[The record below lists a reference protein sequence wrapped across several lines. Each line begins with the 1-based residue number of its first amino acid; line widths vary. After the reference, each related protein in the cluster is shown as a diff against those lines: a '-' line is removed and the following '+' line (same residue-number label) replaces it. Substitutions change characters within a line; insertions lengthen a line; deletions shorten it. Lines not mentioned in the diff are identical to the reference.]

1 MLAFD
6 GSSSTSSRGARFCV
20 VAALAA
26 VLLYLAPLG
35 SYPLMEPDEGRY
47 AEIPREMV
55 ESGDFV
61 TPRLNYVKYF
71 EKPVLLYWA
80 NAANFILFGE
90 NEFAARLFPA
100 LCALGGVFVTA
111 AFGASL
117 YGRRAG
123 FIAGAV
129 TATSLLY
136 FAIGTINITDM
147 PLTFFLTL
155 AFASF
160 YTARTSG
167 RKRWYVVFYLASA
180 LAVLTKGLVGV
191 FLPGLVIFVYILLT
205 REWRLFVEPLYL
217 PGLLLFFAACVPWFW
232 LVCRENPDFFR
243 FFFVQEHFLRYTTKM
258 HGRYEPFWFF
268 LPLLPAGLAPWTAF
282 LPSLL
287 SRRSVIRAPRCDSE
301 RRANIYLLLWAGL
314 ILLFFSMSDSKLI
327 PYIVPCLPPIAVL
340 IGADIDRMIAERQ
353 WHGGALAWLAGEA
366 VLLGGGLVA
375 AAALCG
381 DYADTAQTMR
391 VVVKAV
397 PALAAMPLLAWFFT
411 SRGRGDFDRA
421 AKALV
426 LCALLFTWG
435 LQGLYSIIAPTRTLK
450 NVAELVNAE
459 RRGGETIAVYDEVA
473 QGLSFYCRARVMTV
487 GELGEL
493 EYGAK
498 QPEGEGWFPDRSWFL
513 RIWDSG
519 ARDIILVV
527 EKGGRYD
534 SLFEGRETNASK
546 TIDAGEYIILIKRK
560 DVGK

>member
-1 MLAFD
+1 MARERRKNFKIRRMDMLAFD
-6 GSSSTSSRGARFCV
+6 DSSSTYSRSVKFFAA
-20 VAALAA
+20 AALAA

-80 NAANFILFGE
+80 NAANFMLFGE
-90 NEFAARLFPA
+90 NEFAARFFPA

-167 RKRWYVVFYLASA
+167 RKRWYLLFYFASA

-191 FLPGLVIFVYILLT
+191 FLPGLVILVYILVT

-217 PGLLLFFAACVPWFW
+217 PGLLLFFAAGVPWFW
-232 LVCRENPDFFR
+232 AVCRENPDFFR

-258 HGRYEPFWFF
+258 HGRYEPFWYF

-282 LPSLL
+282 LPALL
-287 SRRSVIRAPRCDSE
+287 SRRSVVRAPRCGSE

-327 PYIVPCLPPIAVL
+327 PYIVPCLPPLALL
-340 IGADIDRMIAERQ
+340 IGADIDRMIAEHRATKRYLAIVEGAFP
-353 WHGGALAWLAGEA
+353 WHERTFDSPIGRDRHDSRRMRISRTGKHAVSHARLLRSATIGRRTFSLLSVVIETGRKHQIRVHLSSSGFPIVGDALYGHNHP
-366 VLLGGGLVA
+366 LGLMLHARELSFIDPVDGNPV
-375 AAALCG
+375 
-381 DYADTAQTMR
+381 DI
-391 VVVKAV
+391 VSPV
-397 PALAAMPLLAWFFT
+397 PARFAAIAAEFESEAPID
-411 SRGRGDFDRA
+411 SR
-421 AKALV
+421 
-426 LCALLFTWG
+426 
-435 LQGLYSIIAPTRTLK
+435 
-450 NVAELVNAE
+450 
-459 RRGGETIAVYDEVA
+459 
-473 QGLSFYCRARVMTV
+473 
-487 GELGEL
+487 
-493 EYGAK
+493 
-498 QPEGEGWFPDRSWFL
+498 RS
-513 RIWDSG
+513 
-519 ARDIILVV
+519 
-527 EKGGRYD
+527 
-534 SLFEGRETNASK
+534 
-546 TIDAGEYIILIKRK
+546 
-560 DVGK
+560 